1 MKTLRRLISGLDYEV
16 ICGSLTGDIT
26 SLIYDSRKAE
36 RGCAFVCLRGAN
48 SDGHAYAGEVVASG
62 ARVLVIEDPMLLP
75 EADDKSGRKENEGIL
90 GDLLKEDKKESFL
103 GSLLKDEEPSEE
115 ELRIQALRKVYDE
128 HLTAELGS
136 ATDDLPPEMGLTII
150 KVPDTREALAVMS
163 AAYFDH
169 PADRLKIVG
178 ITGTKG
184 KTTTTYMIREALA
197 AAGHRVGLVGTIEAI
212 IGDRRIPAKNTTPE
226 SYELQEDFAKMLDEE
241 CDICVME
248 VSSQGLMMHR
258 VDGFTFEVGIFTN
271 IEPDHIGPNEH
282 KDFEDYL
289 NCKAMLFKKCRYG
302 IFNADADHLEEILA
316 GATCEKA
323 FYGIKESTKEA
334 NAGAGAIETS
344 DIGDSRASSIETEER
359 RIDYLASD
367 INLWQDGGHLGVQYH
382 LAGKLDADIRIE
394 VPGRFSVY
402 NSLAAVAVCDHFKVP
417 VDVMKQ
423 ALLNAKTKG
432 RIEMIHVS
440 DEFSLMIDYAHNAM
454 ALESLLTSL
463 REYDPGRLVT
473 LFGCGGNRDRNRRF
487 EMGEVSGR
495 LSDFT
500 IITSDNPR
508 FEDPEAII
516 DDIETGIK
524 PTGGEYIRITDR
536 KEAIR
541 YAITNGRPG
550 DIVILAGKGHEDY
563 QEIKGEKHHMDE
575 RELIA
580 EVLQEEGMYMM

>member
-1 MKTLRRLISGLDYEV
+1 MKELNGLFAGLDYEV
-16 ICGSLTGDIT
+16 LTGDMSGEIS
-26 SLIYDSRKAE
+26 SLVFDSRKAA
-36 RGCAFVCLRGAN
+36 RGCLFVCLRGAN
-48 SDGHAYAGEVVASG
+48 SDGHQYAKDVVAAG
-62 ARVLVIEDPMLLP
+62 ARVIVIEDESLLP
-75 EADDKSGRKENEGIL
+75 VSIDE
-90 GDLLKEDKKESFL
+90 LKEIYSDH
-103 GSLLKDEEPSEE
+103 
-115 ELRIQALRKVYDE
+115 LR
-128 HLTAELGS
+128 AELGS
-136 ATDDLPPEMGLTII
+136 ASDGLPAGFGLCVI
-150 KVPDTREALAVMS
+150 KMADTRKALADLA

-169 PADRLKIVG
+169 PADRLKVVG

-184 KTTTTYMIREALA
+184 KTTTTYMIREALS
-197 AAGHRVGLVGTIEAI
+197 AAGHKVGLIGTIEAI
-212 IGDRRIPAKNTTPE
+212 IGDEHIPAKNTTPE
-226 SYELQEDFAKMLDEE
+226 SYEVQEDFARMLEKG

-258 VDGFTFEVGIFTN
+258 VDGFEFEIGIFTN

-289 NCKAMLFKKCRYG
+289 RCKALLFKKCRYG
-302 IFNADADHLEEILA
+302 IFNADAEHLDEILE

-323 FYGIKESTKEA
+323 FYGIRNDATGEGRGDTASASGNAEDSLST
-334 NAGAGAIETS
+334 
-344 DIGDSRASSIETEER
+344 D

-367 INLWQDGGHLGVQYH
+367 IELWQDGGHLGVHYH
-382 LAGKLDADIRIE
+382 LDGRISADIHIE

-402 NSLAAVAVCDHFKVP
+402 NSLAAIAVCDHFGVSVP
-417 VDVMKQ
+417 VMQD
-423 ALLNAKTKG
+423 ALLAARAKG

-463 REYDPGRLVT
+463 REYNPGRLVT

-495 LSDFT
+495 LSDLS

-516 DDIETGIK
+516 DDIETGIR
-524 PTGGEYIRITDR
+524 PTGGDYVRIADR

-541 YAITNGRPG
+541 YAIEHGRPG

-563 QEIKGEKHHMDE
+563 QEIRGEKHPMDE
-575 RELIA
+575 RVLIA
-580 EVLQEEGMYMM
+580 EVLEELSK